1 MTVKACG
8 SLGFCFVLFLVCF
21 LWFGF
26 VVFGGGFFG
35 VRFTELVIT
44 WCVTESKKYSNKK
57 IKFCLCVSNERSAF
71 CIQLNHGE

>member
-1 MTVKACG
+1 MG
-8 SLGFCFVLFLVCF
+8 LLGFVLFCFWFAFYGLVLLF
-21 LWFGF
+21 L
-26 VVFGGGFFG
+26 VGGFFG

>member
-8 SLGFCFVLFLVCF
+8 SLGFCVVLFLVCF

-44 WCVTESKKYSNKK
+44 WCVTESNKYSNKK
-57 IKFCLCVSNERSAF
+57 N
-71 CIQLNHGE
+71 